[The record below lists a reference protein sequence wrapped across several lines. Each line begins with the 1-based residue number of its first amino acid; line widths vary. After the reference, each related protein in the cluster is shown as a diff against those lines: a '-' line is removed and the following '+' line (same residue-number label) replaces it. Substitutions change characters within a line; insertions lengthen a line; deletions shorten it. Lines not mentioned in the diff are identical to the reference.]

1 MIGMAIDAR
10 REYIVRNTISK
21 SINSAV
27 NSAVNKAANNTV
39 NNSVNNSSGSSY
51 RNTAVNMTSSKN
63 GYNLSDFSFVND
75 KNRNVYSRKNANSK
89 LSVKSNIKSKIKSNS
104 KTNNTKFKMERSEA
118 GKAKMKRL
126 DTRKD
131 IRRERKKE
139 KMRAKMRAKRMKLLL
154 KMILLVPLIVLVSL
168 LFFGNS
174 ANGQTDV
181 RESKNEYYH
190 ELEERYMEVL
200 RSELGRHGMGSAGV
214 TMTSVIDINGDRSY
228 NVVLHHE
235 KIEKMDEEQRDEFM
249 AYIDGISFADCTI
262 PVSYEILN

>member
-27 NSAVNKAANNTV
+27 NSAVNKAANKVV
-39 NNSVNNSSGSSY
+39 NNTVNNSSGSSN

-75 KNRNVYSRKNANSK
+75 KNRNVYSRKNANS
-89 LSVKSNIKSKIKSNS
+89 KSNIKSKIKSNS